1 MIRASAPG
9 KLVLIGEY
17 AVLGGAPAAV
27 MAVDRRARVEIVP
40 SAGDRWSLAA
50 PGLAP
55 EPAEFSID
63 PGGRLI
69 WEEDGRNAGERFG
82 LVEAVVRGL
91 TGAGVLDPAGLSP
104 AAATLDTRAF
114 FHDAGSGRDKL
125 GLGSSAALTVALA
138 SALVAWA
145 GEETPPNPQWLQ
157 ALVNLHRGVQGGR
170 GSGIDIAASLL
181 GGVLRYQLDHHGQ
194 VSSAVP
200 LRMPDELH
208 VLGIWTG
215 RSASTGEFLKR
226 LEVCRR
232 EDPRAVEETLGRLGA
247 ISEDGIVALE
257 DSCSAAFLGAIGA
270 FWQGLEDLGRVVGL
284 PILSAEHRRLHR
296 MAIEC
301 GGSYKPSGAGGG
313 DLGLVFSSEPEV
325 VELVRGRA
333 QAAGFQPLDLAVAPE
348 GVRGRSNAPSISLSG
363 NNLL

>member
-17 AVLGGAPAAV
+17 AVLFGAPAAV
-27 MAVDRRARVEIVP
+27 MAVDRRARVELEI
-40 SAGDRWSLAA
+40 SAGDRWSLAV

-63 PGGRLI
+63 PGGGLN
-69 WEEDGRNAGERFG
+69 WEGDGRTAGERFG
-82 LVEAVVRGL
+82 LVEELVRGL
-91 TGAGVLDPAGLSP
+91 TGAGFLEPAALSP

-145 GEETPPNPQWLQ
+145 GVETPPSPQWLQ
-157 ALVNLHRGVQGGR
+157 TLVDLHRGVQGGR
-170 GSGIDIAASLL
+170 GSGIDVAASLL
-181 GGVLRYQLDHHGQ
+181 GGVLRYQLDNQGQ

-200 LRMPDELH
+200 LRMPDDLH
-208 VLGIWTG
+208 VLSIWTG
-215 RSASTGEFLKR
+215 RSASTGEFLRR
-226 LEVCRR
+226 LEVCGH
-232 EDPRAVEETLGRLGA
+232 EDSRAVEETLGRLGA
-247 ISEDGIVALE
+247 ISEDGVGALE
-257 DSCSAAFLGAIGA
+257 DGCSATFLSAVGA

-284 PILSAEHRRLHR
+284 PILSEEHRRLQR

-301 GGSYKPSGAGGG
+301 GASYKPSGAGGG
-313 DLGLVFSSEPEV
+313 DLGLVFSTEPGV
-325 VELVRGRA
+325 IELARDRA
-333 QAAGFQPLDLAVAPE
+333 QAAGFQPLDLEVEPE
-348 GVRGRSNAPSISLSG
+348 GVRGRSSAPSISLSG